1 MQFTATRHE
10 NGATIKC
17 EADNVVM
24 RDDLDKPIHDSQ
36 LLEVMCKFQK
46 YFKHIFSN
54 FPAHLLNVHKK
65 NHYMLIHRVY
75 RSPGRD
81 SETRQHNGK
90 RDQGFPIVLRV

>member
-46 YFKHIFSN
+46 SFNYIF
-54 FPAHLLNVHKK
+54 LL
-65 NHYMLIHRVY
+65 IC
-75 RSPGRD
+75 
-81 SETRQHNGK
+81 
-90 RDQGFPIVLRV
+90 